1 MNSNNYILRHIVH
14 YYIEI
19 NRDRNIPLR
28 VYSLRYL
35 HLSHTVYTL
44 ITYSRYP
51 DYRSCQMA
59 SAVIFFFS
67 KFIIHYTSEH
77 FTFEWNSKWPHTQTP
92 HTYKHQTCTN
102 ITHIQTPQLQTSHM
116 NTQNT
121 TINTKWNMLASNS
134 KAGIILSR
142 TFHGFSPKIFLFFF
156 KEK

>member
-59 SAVIFFFS
+59 SAVIFFFQNLS
-67 KFIIHYTSEH
+67 
-77 FTFEWNSKWPHTQTP
+77 FTIPQNILHLNETVNDLTHKHHTPTNTKHVQISHIYKPHS
-92 HTYKHQTCTN
+92 YKHHT
-102 ITHIQTPQLQTSHM
+102 
-116 NTQNT
+116 
-121 TINTKWNMLASNS
+121 
-134 KAGIILSR
+134 
-142 TFHGFSPKIFLFFF
+142 
-156 KEK
+156 